1 MLTNGT
7 NYQIDWPAF
16 KPGTSIFIPAV
27 DTKSALVA
35 IKKESERLEF
45 EYAHKIV
52 VEDGV
57 KSFSIS
63 ANRFN
68 SSALYLESTKGLSLL
83 MSLN

>member
-1 MLTNGT
+1 VLTNGT

-57 KSFSIS
+57 KGV
-63 ANRFN
+63 RVWR
-68 SSALYLESTKGLSLL
+68 L
-83 MSLN
+83 